1 MKKILCFI
9 CLVTFAFGFDF
20 DKLGLDVELL
30 NNKDYTQAKALLK
43 GLESRAK
50 QRDLSFEDYQKLE
63 ALMLCDV
70 LPNEDC
76 VTPGFAN
83 YNAAYYFTEF
93 MAKEFGHLFAEY
105 GIRLGTSVGYENFE
119 YKKEYS
125 LYDMIVFWFPINKNS
140 PSQKEEYAS
149 FLFMKKHFKI
159 ATRIDDNGEE
169 KDICSYGDAGGGECM
184 FVPKKPLV
192 LRGVLKAIQDFH
204 LQPARLG
211 SCDDGYSPYNAFE
224 PHNKN
229 FVFAF
234 GEVDLTHNQTYYN
247 LFAPLLPKWYKEG
260 LGGSVNFEVEL
271 ELKSVMPWKF
281 SACAIGNLMRIKNI
295 KILKKISE
303 NPSQRKDYG
312 DKEYYKVTLNTSDR
326 YVNLRDK
333 PNGKILAQIFTKE
346 EENIKLINLS
356 NMLWRVKE
364 ISEWQRQIGYEQ
376 KTDWFQDKEEFE
388 KEEWV
393 KVLYFPP
400 NVQKIKDAKIGYIHK
415 SQIKTMPYTTD
426 FY

>member
-9 CLVTFAFGFDF
+9 CLVTFTFSLDF
-20 DKLGLDVELL
+20 DKLGLNVELL

-63 ALMLCDV
+63 ALMLCEMS
-70 LPNEDC
+70 PFEDC
-76 VTPGFAN
+76 VTPGFVT
-83 YNAAYYFTEF
+83 NAAYFFTKF

-105 GIRLGTSVGYENFE
+105 GMGSNMGYENFE
-119 YKKEYS
+119 YKKEYY
-125 LYDMIVFWFPINKNS
+125 LYDEIVFWFPINKNS
-140 PSQKEEYAS
+140 PSQKEAYEN

-159 ATRIDDNGEE
+159 ATEIDDNG
-169 KDICSYGDAGGGECM
+169 KRKKICHYVTAESGECR

-211 SCDDGYSPYNAFE
+211 SCDDGSSPYIAFE

-229 FVFAF
+229 LVFAF
-234 GEVDLTHNQTYYN
+234 GEVDLTYNQTYYN
-247 LFAPLLPKWYKEG
+247 LFAPLLPEWYKEG

-271 ELKSVMPWKF
+271 ELESVMPWKF
-281 SACAIGNLMRIKNI
+281 SCATGNSIQIKNI

-303 NPSQRKDYG
+303 NPSQKKDYA
-312 DKEYYKVTLNTSDR
+312 DNEYYKVTLNTSDN
-326 YVNLRDK
+326 YVNLRNK
-333 PNGKILAQIFTKE
+333 PNGKILAQIFTKDK
-346 EENIKLINLS
+346 ENIKLINLS
-356 NMLWRVKE
+356 NMLWSLNK
-364 ISEWQRQIGYEQ
+364 ISEWQRQIGYKQ
-376 KTDWFQDKEEFE
+376 KLDFQDSQKLGQ
-388 KEEWV
+388 EWV

-415 SQIKTMPYTTD
+415 SQIEITPHITD

>member
-9 CLVTFAFGFDF
+9 CLVTFTFGLDF
-20 DKLGLDVELL
+20 DKLGLNVELL

-63 ALMLCDV
+63 ALILCEMS
-70 LPNEDC
+70 PFEDC
-76 VTPGFAN
+76 VTPGFVT
-83 YNAAYYFTEF
+83 NAAYFFTKF

-105 GIRLGTSVGYENFE
+105 GMGSNMGYENFE
-119 YKKEYS
+119 YKKEYY
-125 LYDMIVFWFPINKNS
+125 LYDEIVFWFPINKNS
-140 PSQKEEYAS
+140 PSQKEAYEN

-159 ATRIDDNGEE
+159 ATEIDDNG
-169 KDICSYGDAGGGECM
+169 KRKKICRYGDAGGGECM
-184 FVPKKPLV
+184 FIPKKPLV

-211 SCDDGYSPYNAFE
+211 SCDDGSSPYNAFE
-224 PHNKN
+224 PYNKN
-229 FVFAF
+229 LVFAF
-234 GEVDLTHNQTYYN
+234 GEVDLTYNQTYYN
-247 LFAPLLPKWYKEG
+247 LFAPLLPEWYKEG

-271 ELKSVMPWKF
+271 ELESVTPWKF
-281 SACAIGNLMRIKNI
+281 SACATGNSIQIKNI

-303 NPSQRKDYG
+303 NPSQKKDYE
-312 DKEYYKVTLNTSDR
+312 DNEYYKVTLNTSDN
-326 YVNLRDK
+326 YVNLRNK
-333 PNGKILAQIFTKE
+333 PNGKILAQIFIKDK
-346 EENIKLINLS
+346 ENIKLINLS
-356 NMLWRVKE
+356 NMLWSLNK
-364 ISEWQRQIGYEQ
+364 ISEWQRQIGYKQ
-376 KTDWFQDKEEFE
+376 KLDFEDKQ
-388 KEEWV
+388 KLGQEWV

-415 SQIKTMPYTTD
+415 SQIEITPHIAD